1 MYWIKEK
8 IPSVFATVLNK
19 IVWHSLITLAELV
32 HHIAHA
38 WALFDR
44 NVYKQLSTDGWHF
57 WGIRNEIKHDPLS
70 VSDYIIKG
78 SCESI
83 TLLAQLNTCKFLELT
98 NNSNIVY
105 S

>member
-1 MYWIKEK
+1 MDDI
-8 IPSVFATVLNK
+8 
-19 IVWHSLITLAELV
+19 
-32 HHIAHA
+32 
-38 WALFDR
+38 
-44 NVYKQLSTDGWHF
+44 F

-83 TLLAQLNTCKFLELT
+83 TLLLAQLNTCKFLELT